1 MSSTC
6 KLAISTSTTLNQTKP
21 LRFFTSSRTL
31 YSLENILP
39 SKLWPNIILDLLQWQ
54 EIATLLLPL
63 FPSSEHFRLGA
74 IDITR
79 NRSRVIF
86 CRACVEIFR
95 RWTKATVF
103 PTCNSWLNFRVRGQF
118 AIKTW
123 IVRHINTT
131 YFIRIKKN
139 WTCACDYWKLVTCQR
154 ITSKIL
160 DLDGSTP
167 EPAIRSSD
175 TGQRVPCF
183 DSCQFIKTLMSNM
196 CALSVFLC
204 LVPMRRLS
212 KPSRSMHFGDVSDT
226 NGRETPRPSRSA
238 HAWAFLHFWKVPTFN
253 WNNL

>member
-54 EIATLLLPL
+54 KIATLLLPL
-63 FPSSEHFRLGA
+63 LPSSEHFRLGA

-139 WTCACDYWKLVTCQR
+139 WTCACDHLK
-154 ITSKIL
+154 TSNLSADNVKN
-160 DLDGSTP
+160 TWP
-167 EPAIRSSD
+167 RWVD
-175 TGQRVPCF
+175 TWARDTVKRHWSAG
-183 DSCQFIKTLMSNM
+183 TLFWQLSIYQNINVQYV
-196 CALSVFLC
+196 CIISFPLPGPYAASFQALSVNAFRWRIRYER
-204 LVPMRRLS
+204 P
-212 KPSRSMHFGDVSDT
+212 GD
-226 NGRETPRPSRSA
+226 A
-238 HAWAFLHFWKVPTFN
+238 
-253 WNNL
+253 